1 MPGKRTPSIKASNQ
15 KTRARSGAAVTP
27 VVRFR
32 MRITAGN
39 VIAIGPGKVELLEAI
54 DKTGSITA
62 AAKSLHMSYRRAW
75 ILLDTVN
82 RSLREPA
89 VDAARGGQHG
99 GGSGLT
105 EAGRQLINL
114 YRHIETTAAS
124 VCQGDIKRLLGMLA
138 R

>member
-1 MPGKRTPSIKASNQ
+1 MPDTSR
-15 KTRARSGAAVTP
+15 RARALKP

-32 MRITAGN
+32 IRITAGD

-54 DKTGSITA
+54 DRTGSITA
-62 AAKSLHMSYRRAW
+62 AAKSVNMSYRRAW

-89 VDAARGGQHG
+89 VDSARGGQHG
-99 GGSGLT
+99 GGSALT
-105 EAGRQLINL
+105 EAGRQLIDL

-124 VCQGDIKRLLGMLA
+124 ACQSDIKRLVGMLA